1 MRIIIPVVL
10 LLFFLSG
17 CGGGDTSTVT
27 FRVTVPPGLS
37 GNGVFITGND
47 PLLGDWDPGRI
58 KLDRIND
65 STWTKAF
72 SFPRGRQLEFKF
84 TGGHWLREAADSSG
98 MISGNLIH
106 EVTGDDT
113 LNFSVPA
120 WFNNYISD
128 TLVIDNKRLLKSSPG
143 LDLASGWRYSPGDD
157 LKWAKPGT
165 DDRGLAV
172 ASTRMQADSSITINW
187 KGTGWFRLPFIL
199 DPALM
204 GTEVAFSLW
213 DLGEVDVWYNG
224 RKIFA
229 DREDGDGNVP
239 VIFKMKFDSVREHLL
254 SIRYENHKIKSFLNS
269 RLNTGFAVSIMNSD
283 MKFRDVAE
291 KTQLM
296 AINKTLFAVVPAV
309 LIMIH
314 IFLFIFYPEQKH
326 NLFYALS
333 LLGFG
338 AVIWFNHER
347 ATAASGEQLL
357 LAQILGNISVP
368 FATLFGQLTAWSL
381 VKLKIPR
388 RLWFYVAGFVLLI
401 VLNLLTTA
409 WWLATANY
417 IYFVVAMSD
426 LVMSVVRTDKKEARH
441 GGWLALT
448 GFGFLIIFV
457 VYQILLD
464 YGVLTIPFFGTTQ
477 VYVYGLLGL
486 VISMS
491 LYLSYNFAYLNK
503 DLKKQLQ
510 TVRELSDKT
519 LEQERIAATLEIERR
534 LVEAENE
541 RRKTELE
548 AARAL
553 QLSLLPS
560 KLPEMPGIGFA
571 SHIETATEVG
581 GDYYDFFKGEDG
593 TVTIAVGDATGHG
606 LKAGNMVIATKA
618 LLNSLSGSMAL
629 PEILMNANRSIKKMN
644 LKMLT
649 MCLALV
655 RIKGE
660 TIEYTSAGMPHIL
673 ILRGDT
679 GEVEQHVLKAMPLGA
694 FAEFPYAGCEL
705 PFRKGDTLLIMSD
718 GLTELFNSQAETAG
732 IERVSGWFASARA
745 TSATEVINSI
755 LSQATAWR
763 GEEPLRDDMT
773 LLVVKKKD

>member
-1 MRIIIPVVL
+1 MRTLIPAFLL
-10 LLFFLSG
+10 LLFVAG
-17 CGGGDTSTVT
+17 CGSGDTSTIT
-27 FRVTVPPGLS
+27 FRVTISPELTE
-37 GNGVFITGND
+37 NGIFITGND
-47 PLLGDWDPGRI
+47 PVLGDWDPGRI
-58 KLDRIND
+58 RLEKIND
-65 STWTKAF
+65 STWSK
-72 SFPRGRQLEFKF
+72 SFTFPKGRELEFKF
-84 TGGHWLREAADSSG
+84 TGGNWLRESADSTG
-98 MISGNLIH
+98 RISGNLTH
-106 EVTGDDT
+106 EVSGDDT

-120 WFNNYISD
+120 WFNSYNSD
-128 TLVIDNKRLLKSSPG
+128 TLVITQRRVAKGAPE
-143 LDLASGWRYSPGDD
+143 LDLFGGWRYAPGDD
-157 LKWAKPGT
+157 IKWADPKT
-165 DDRGLAV
+165 DDSMLKTVSPRLH
-172 ASTRMQADSSITINW
+172 SDSSATREW
-187 KGTGWFRLPFIL
+187 QGTGWFRMPFIL
-199 DPALM
+199 DSALW
-204 GTEVAFSLW
+204 GKEVTLMVW
-213 DLGEVDVWYNG
+213 DLGEITIWYNG
-224 RKIFA
+224 RKIFT
-229 DREDGDGNVP
+229 EEGEGDNRKPFV
-239 VIFKMKFDSVREHLL
+239 FNMKFDPGREQLLSVRYKNQD
-254 SIRYENHKIKSFLNS
+254 IHKFLNS
-269 RLNTGFAVSIMNSD
+269 RFNTGFAISILNPDSA
-283 MKFRDVAE
+283 FLTVAE
-291 KTQLM
+291 NTRF
-296 AINKTLFAVVPAV
+296 ITFNKTLFSVVPVV
-309 LIMIH
+309 LIMLH

-326 NLFYALS
+326 NLYYALS
-333 LLGFG
+333 LFGFAG
-338 AVIWFNHER
+338 VIWFNHER
-347 ATAASGEQLL
+347 ATAAGTGPLM
-357 LAQILGNISVP
+357 LAHILGNISVP

-401 VLNLLTTA
+401 VLNLLSMA
-409 WWLATANY
+409 WWLAMANY
-417 IYFVVAMSD
+417 IYFVIAMSD
-426 LVMSVVRTDKKEARH
+426 LVGSVIRKDKIESRH

-464 YGVLTIPFFGTTQ
+464 YGVLTTPFFGTTQ

-486 VISMS
+486 VTSMS
-491 LYLSYNFAYLNK
+491 LYLSYNFAYLSK
-503 DLKKQLQ
+503 DLKKQLK

-519 LEQERIAATLEIERR
+519 IEQERIAASLEMERR
-534 LVEAENE
+534 LIEAEND
-541 RRKTELE
+541 RRRSELE
-548 AARAL
+548 AARDL

-560 KLPEMPGIGFA
+560 RLPGIPGIELA